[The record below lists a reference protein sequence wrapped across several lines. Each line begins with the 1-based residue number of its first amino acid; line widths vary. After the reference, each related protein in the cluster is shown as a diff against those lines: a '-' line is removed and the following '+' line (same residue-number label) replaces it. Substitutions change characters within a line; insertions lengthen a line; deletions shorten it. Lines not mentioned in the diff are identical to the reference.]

1 MTFNLCKRLYFNT
14 AFLNLFKMG
23 LSGDAHGWG
32 VEEGGAEKLPSL
44 KFVTHP
50 TTTKLGTVIPCP
62 KKIQKIF
69 ESSDTSAEI
78 SIFSPEIRK
87 FC

>member
-44 KFVTHP
+44 KFVTHILQQQNLAQLYLSQ
-50 TTTKLGTVIPCP
+50 KRS
-62 KKIQKIF
+62 KKYLNQV
-69 ESSDTSAEI
+69 THLL
-78 SIFSPEIRK
+78 R
-87 FC
+87 

>member
-44 KFVTHP
+44 KFVTHILQQQNLAQLYLAQ
-50 TTTKLGTVIPCP
+50 KRS
-62 KKIQKIF
+62 KKYLNQV
-69 ESSDTSAEI
+69 THLLT
-78 SIFSPEIRK
+78 
-87 FC
+87 